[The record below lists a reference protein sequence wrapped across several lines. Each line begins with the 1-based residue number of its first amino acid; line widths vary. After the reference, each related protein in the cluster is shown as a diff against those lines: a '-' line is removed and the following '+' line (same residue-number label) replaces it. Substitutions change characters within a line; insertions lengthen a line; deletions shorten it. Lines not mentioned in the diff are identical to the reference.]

1 MLTRIMV
8 SVTGISALMLI
19 VLLFTTNPANGGPLV
34 ILGFFV
40 FLYLT
45 ALGVL
50 TFLFHFLSKVI
61 SRLLP
66 RRQGIRTTEAM
77 TFHRAY
83 YYSSVVALVPIM
95 FIAIQTVG
103 EVGIYQVLLIFF
115 FAVTAWIYVSNR
127 TS

>member
-1 MLTRIMV
+1 
-8 SVTGISALMLI
+8 MLI
-19 VLLFTTNPANGGPLV
+19 VLLFTTNPADSGPLG

-50 TFLFHFLSKVI
+50 TFLFRFLSAAAYRFTPKK
-61 SRLLP
+61 
-66 RRQGIRTTEAM
+66 QGIQRFEVM
-77 TFHRAY
+77 TFRRAY
-83 YYSSVVALVPIM
+83 YYSSVIALVPIM

-115 FAVTAWIYVSNR
+115 FAVIAWIYVSNR
-127 TS
+127 TT